1 MFYQVFVADQQRNLL
16 SFLWWENGDI
26 NEQLQDY
33 PMNVHV
39 LGGTLLP
46 SYSNY
51 ALQKTA
57 GDHKPKCSRE
67 VADTIRGNF
76 LFR

>member
-1 MFYQVFVADQQRNLL
+1 MFYQVFVSDQHRNLL

-26 NEQLQDY
+26 NEQLPDY

-39 LGGTLLP
+39 FGGTLLS

-57 GDHKPKCSRE
+57 GDHQPKCSRE
-67 VADTIRGNF
+67 VGDTIRENF
-76 LFR
+76 LF